1 MAAALLWAGCT
12 EHTLAPADAD
22 LGEPAD
28 LAASTDAPAPADLDA
43 GPVDA
48 SRARDTL
55 LIPVIDPAQTALPLC
70 EDPAITVHGLPGRPC
85 AGMDNLCTRGVR
97 TAAGCCSQAPRYT
110 GTGCG
115 VGLACN
121 GGGVCQPATNPPWES
136 NGTIGDQAWQDVLG
150 VGGPS
155 LLYTDTPG
163 FLTLLNSTSLVEVHP
178 DDGLKVDVSDVHI
191 AHLRGAHREAVAV
204 SAPATARRRGIFLR
218 TAPPDAEVC
227 VVRGDFDTMGPVSAD
242 CDSPGA
248 TRVRCPT
255 GDADT
260 VCDVFP
266 RQGIRIIGDDLAF
279 VFEIGT
285 FGPQPP
291 GTDVRHAL
299 TVDSLDHRWNPAA
312 LSARLTALVVAP
324 TLGCSPAQCSI
335 GQIGY
340 KTCLGV
346 LQKRVCTA
354 LGCWGGWGW
363 VSTVPVEV
371 CDGVDNDCNGTVDDG
386 GSAALCD
393 DHVGCTMDVCDGT
406 PPTTPI
412 MCRHNGYAPLCAS
425 SGSAN
430 AQSCILPRC
439 VYPTAGGGTGTVGTS
454 LTWPTAGNTVTPTAP
469 GLDAN
474 SCYYLQRNDYCT
486 NTWDSCDCNGP
497 EVCAPW
503 SNGVDGSGCQKM
515 PRMLGAAT
523 AGNLT
528 KYWPCERD
536 GLYCTEAL
544 CCEGDVRCRDLEQ
557 QYPDVTARTNAFTT
571 CGDRDGGVLGT
582 VNVAT
587 TNIVSAWTGKAVRC
601 SREEVLPTT
610 CVDGNPCTS
619 DACVEPPAS
628 GALGWARQCPWS
640 SVSGQKPG
648 CDADLPD
655 GCSFQTCTRGGG
667 TCTTDIYPSGPHG
680 VCSGLVNEG
689 CGKKACWSGACTTT
703 NSTVGV
709 TACSLTSS
717 MTECGV
723 GTCVGKVCSHTIDST
738 QCPLDDGLSCTV
750 PYCGTD
756 NTCHEELV
764 GGYCLIAGFCIPAG
778 TVAPTS
784 ECMIC
789 NGGYG
794 YSPRPNGTTC
804 VDHGFCREGGQ
815 CNNGSCIGT
824 DINGCILP

>member
-1 MAAALLWAGCT
+1 
-12 EHTLAPADAD
+12 
-22 LGEPAD
+22 
-28 LAASTDAPAPADLDA
+28 
-43 GPVDA
+43 
-48 SRARDTL
+48 
-55 LIPVIDPAQTALPLC
+55 
-70 EDPAITVHGLPGRPC
+70 
-85 AGMDNLCTRGVR
+85 MDNLCTRGVR

-354 LGCWGGWGW
+354 LGCWGAWGW

-371 CDGVDNDCNGTVDDG
+371 CDGVDNDCNGTPDDG

-439 VYPTAGGGTGTVGTS
+439 VYPTAGGGTATTGTL
-454 LTWPTAGNTVTPTAP
+454 LTWPTAGNTVTP

-486 NTWDSCDCNGP
+486 NTWDSCDCNGVETCMP
-497 EVCAPW
+497 G
-503 SNGVDGSGCQKM
+503 SNGSDGTGCQNKPSM
-515 PRMLGAAT
+515 TGTPGGTGTNALVK
-523 AGNLT
+523 N
-528 KYWPCERD
+528 WPCERD
-536 GLYCTEAL
+536 GKYCTLAECCELDQRCRVLERAYPDPIARTAAFNMCGKVDLGLLGGIVNLATASVTSATGKVVHCTPEAIPPANLADQRSTETAL
-544 CCEGDVRCRDLEQ
+544 CE
-557 QYPDVTARTNAFTT
+557 
-571 CGDRDGGVLGT
+571 
-582 VNVAT
+582 
-587 TNIVSAWTGKAVRC
+587 
-601 SREEVLPTT
+601 
-610 CVDGNPCTS
+610 DGNPCMADTCHEPTV
-619 DACVEPPAS
+619 APFVTYNCVHDVAA
-628 GALGWARQCPWS
+628 GG
-640 SVSGQKPG
+640 VTNG
-648 CDADLPD
+648 CT
-655 GCSFQTCTRGGG
+655 G
-667 TCTTDIYPSGPHG
+667 H
-680 VCSGLVNEG
+680 VNEG
-689 CGKKACWSGACTTT
+689 CGIRECRIGTCITSRDPYHPAVTDCSSSSGAGGSCANATCSALGTCDRTPDPSLCVPDSLACTAAPTCGYDYAC
-703 NSTVGV
+703 SQPV
-709 TACSLTSS
+709 TAGCAINNMCVASGTFNMNNPCQICSGGTGWSWSPSGTSCEGS
-717 MTECGV
+717 PVDVHRCNFDACSAGA
-723 GTCVGKVCSHTIDST
+723 CV
-738 QCPLDDGLSCTV
+738 
-750 PYCGTD
+750 
-756 NTCHEELV
+756 
-764 GGYCLIAGFCIPAG
+764 AGAAIP
-778 TVAPTS
+778 
-784 ECMIC
+784 
-789 NGGYG
+789 
-794 YSPRPNGTTC
+794 
-804 VDHGFCREGGQ
+804 
-815 CNNGSCIGT
+815 
-824 DINGCILP
+824 GCFL

>member
-97 TAAGCCSQAPRYT
+97 TAGGCCSQAPRYT

-312 LSARLTALVVAP
+312 LSARLTALVSTRTGERTCRVLCDGGFRSHRCASGEICERTFEP
-324 TLGCSPAQCSI
+324 PPAANPWTCWPGGGSLEGAECVNSFQCSR
-335 GQIGY
+335 GLWCSEDFSAPPGTDGRFRA
-340 KTCLGV
+340 TCQPVCNSGADCLVSGERCIQHAYCAV
-346 LQKRVCTA
+346 QCDTADASTCPDGSVCRVDYCEWA
-354 LGCWGGWGW
+354 
-363 VSTVPVEV
+363 PRAAD
-371 CDGVDNDCNGTVDDG
+371 CDR
-386 GSAALCD
+386 
-393 DHVGCTMDVCDGT
+393 DGT
-406 PPTTPI
+406 PE
-412 MCRHNGYAPLCAS
+412 C
-425 SGSAN
+425 
-430 AQSCILPRC
+430 
-439 VYPTAGGGTGTVGTS
+439 
-454 LTWPTAGNTVTPTAP
+454 
-469 GLDAN
+469 
-474 SCYYLQRNDYCT
+474 
-486 NTWDSCDCNGP
+486 
-497 EVCAPW
+497 
-503 SNGVDGSGCQKM
+503 
-515 PRMLGAAT
+515 
-523 AGNLT
+523 
-528 KYWPCERD
+528 
-536 GLYCTEAL
+536 
-544 CCEGDVRCRDLEQ
+544 
-557 QYPDVTARTNAFTT
+557 
-571 CGDRDGGVLGT
+571 
-582 VNVAT
+582 
-587 TNIVSAWTGKAVRC
+587 
-601 SREEVLPTT
+601 
-610 CVDGNPCTS
+610 
-619 DACVEPPAS
+619 
-628 GALGWARQCPWS
+628 ALGEI
-640 SVSGQKPG
+640 
-648 CDADLPD
+648 CD
-655 GCSFQTCTRGGG
+655 
-667 TCTTDIYPSGPHG
+667 
-680 VCSGLVNEG
+680 
-689 CGKKACWSGACTTT
+689 
-703 NSTVGV
+703 
-709 TACSLTSS
+709 TAL
-717 MTECGV
+717 
-723 GTCVGKVCSHTIDST
+723 
-738 QCPLDDGLSCTV
+738 
-750 PYCGTD
+750 
-756 NTCHEELV
+756 
-764 GGYCLIAGFCIPAG
+764 A
-778 TVAPTS
+778 
-784 ECMIC
+784 
-789 NGGYG
+789 
-794 YSPRPNGTTC
+794 GTTC
-804 VDHGFCREGGQ
+804 YTPVEYRAWRCPP
-815 CNNGSCIGT
+815 GSGLCE
-824 DINGCILP
+824 